1 MKTRKQRK
9 RITPP
14 AVRLEILHLLKT
26 GVLTPTTASER
37 YNISR
42 QTIYS
47 MIRTSGVDYCR
58 YKTHLGNKFA
68 IKKSK

>member
-9 RITPP
+9 SITAP
-14 AVRLEILHLLKT
+14 AIRVEILNLIKT

-42 QTIYS
+42 ETIYS
-47 MIRTSGVDYCR
+47 MIRASGIEYCR
-58 YKTHLGNKFA
+58 YPTHLGNKFA
-68 IKKSK
+68 HKKSK

>member
-9 RITPP
+9 SITAP
-14 AVRLEILHLLKT
+14 AIRVEILSLIKT

-47 MIRTSGVDYCR
+47 MIRSSGIEYYR
-58 YKTHLGNKFA
+58 YKRHLGNKFA
-68 IKKSK
+68 YKESK